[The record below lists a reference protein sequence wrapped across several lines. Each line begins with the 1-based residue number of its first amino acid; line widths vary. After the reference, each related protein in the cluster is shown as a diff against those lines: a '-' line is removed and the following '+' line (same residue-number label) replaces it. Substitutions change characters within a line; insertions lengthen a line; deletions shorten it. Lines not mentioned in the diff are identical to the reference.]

1 MQLPLM
7 DIVSKFVGRFPKV
20 KEVIPVFAVVAFPI
34 YAWTTSIW
42 LWKLPSWLL
51 FLTPLEIAAVF
62 SYAMMAVLVEC
73 ILAFSLILL
82 IALIL
87 PPRLFQDAF
96 LVRGSWMAIGLNLC
110 FLGNGAR
117 KLTGAISGFKLA
129 SIPLA
134 TWSWIGIFVVLLLVF
149 LSTRF
154 RFMASFAAW
163 LSERLVIFLY
173 LQIPVS
179 ILSIIVVIV
188 RNTF

>member
-1 MQLPLM
+1 M
-7 DIVSKFVGRFPKV
+7 DIVSKFVRRFPSI
-20 KEVIPVFAVVAFPI
+20 KEVILVFAVVAFPI

-62 SYAMMAVLVEC
+62 SYAMVVVLIEC

-82 IALIL
+82 VCLLL
-87 PPRLFQDAF
+87 PPGLFRDVF

-117 KLTGAISGFKLA
+117 KLTGAVLGFNLA

-134 TWSWIGIFVVLLLVF
+134 VWSLIGVFVVLLFVF

-154 RFMASFAAW
+154 RYMKTFAAW

-179 ILSIIVVIV
+179 ILSIFVVVV
-188 RNTF
+188 RNIF